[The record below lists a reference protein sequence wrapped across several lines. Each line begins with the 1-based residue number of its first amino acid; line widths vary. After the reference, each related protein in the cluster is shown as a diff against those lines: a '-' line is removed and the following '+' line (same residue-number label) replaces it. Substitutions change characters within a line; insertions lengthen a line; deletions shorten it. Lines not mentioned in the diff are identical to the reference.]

1 MSEQSSAL
9 PGREGS
15 GRGHEGRRRDRKWA
29 IPCKPAPLA
38 PSAGGALEARMLTS
52 QESPVLII
60 GGLVALRL
68 AWGFCCVWL
77 ERSRRKTTLAVM
89 NTLIAW
95 ERERKK
101 L

>member
-1 MSEQSSAL
+1 
-9 PGREGS
+9 
-15 GRGHEGRRRDRKWA
+15 
-29 IPCKPAPLA
+29 
-38 PSAGGALEARMLTS
+38 MLTS
-52 QESPVLII
+52 QESPVLVI